1 MNASPSTTL
10 GSPSPDQK
18 GTAGGRPTPRERLV
32 DWAAQVSERL
42 PTPLRRIAAS
52 LVFEIRRTQTRARLF
67 TWSVLALFPLLV
79 VLLLHV
85 QDEGLPDEGWGL
97 ILYGLMPQ
105 VVCLLG
111 LLLWVAPL
119 LQAELE
125 GRTWSYL
132 AVRPGGKL
140 ATLLGK
146 YLNGVGWTL
155 TCCWCGLALVVL
167 VGRPDVSEPLRLAG
181 VLALVIGLAAVAYGA
196 VYAVI
201 GAMFHRRA
209 MVISVAYM
217 LIFELLVS
225 NIPAF
230 INKLTVQHRLLN
242 ILFRLM
248 DWRLPPKSPIQ
259 VGLEPAWFHLL
270 ILMFYTG
277 LALTLSLAILS
288 FREYVTTE
296 EN

>member
-1 MNASPSTTL
+1 M
-10 GSPSPDQK
+10 
-18 GTAGGRPTPRERLV
+18 TPREKLV
-32 DWAAQVSERL
+32 EWTGELRDRL
-42 PTPLRRIAAS
+42 PMPLRRMTAS
-52 LVFEIRRTQTRARLF
+52 LAFEIRRTQTKARWF
-67 TWSVLALFPLLV
+67 AWSVLTLFPLLV
-79 VLLLHV
+79 VFLLHV
-85 QDEGLPDEGWGL
+85 QDEGLSDEGWGL

-119 LQAELE
+119 LQSELE

-155 TCCWCGLALVVL
+155 TCCWGGLALVVL
-167 VGRPDVSEPLRLAG
+167 IGRPDVTAPLRLAC
-181 VLALVIGLAAVAYGA
+181 VLAFVIGLAVVAYGA

-201 GAMFHRRA
+201 GALFHRRA
-209 MVISVAYM
+209 MVIAVAYM

-248 DWRLPPKSPIQ
+248 DWRLPPESPIQ
-259 VGLEPAWFHLL
+259 VGLDPAWQHTL
-270 ILMFYTG
+270 ILLCYTF
-277 LALTLSLAILS
+277 LALTLAIAILWY
-288 FREYVTTE
+288 REYVTNE